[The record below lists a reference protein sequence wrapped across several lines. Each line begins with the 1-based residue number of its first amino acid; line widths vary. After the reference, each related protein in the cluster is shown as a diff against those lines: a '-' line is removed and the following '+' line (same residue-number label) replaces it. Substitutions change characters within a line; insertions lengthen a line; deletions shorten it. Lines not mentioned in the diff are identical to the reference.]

1 MIELNHRARALALL
15 LAALAGYVDAIG
27 FIQIGGFFVSF
38 MSGNSTRL
46 AVGLMYHAADW
57 MRAGGLI
64 AAFFLGVIAGSLT
77 GRLARRRHRAVLGL
91 VALLLTLGAATG
103 GAGWV
108 MPSALLLALAMGAE
122 NATFERDGE
131 VRVALTYMTGT
142 FVKAGQ
148 RIAGALLGEDRKAW
162 LPHMALWLALV
173 GGAVAGAAMQTLYG
187 AAALWCA
194 AAVAVGC
201 CLFAGPLD
209 DAASARSGGS
219 GA

>member
-46 AVGLMYHAADW
+46 AVGLMHHAADW

-91 VALLLTLGAATG
+91 VALLLTLGAAVG
-103 GAGWV
+103 SVGWA

-173 GGAVAGAAMQTLYG
+173 GGAVAGAAMQTLFG
-187 AAALWCA
+187 TAALWCA
-194 AAVAVGC
+194 AAVAAGC
-201 CLFAGPLD
+201 CLAAGPLD
-209 DAASARSGGS
+209 NAAPMRSRS
-219 GA
+219 

>member
-15 LAALAGYVDAIG
+15 LAALAGFVDAIG

-46 AVGLMYHAADW
+46 AVGLMHDATDW
-57 MRAGGLI
+57 MRAAGLI
-64 AAFFLGVIAGSLT
+64 SAFFLGVIAGSLT

-103 GAGWV
+103 GAGWA

-131 VRVALTYMTGT
+131 VRVALTYMTGKRILSPT
-142 FVKAGQ
+142 F
-148 RIAGALLGEDRKAW
+148 
-162 LPHMALWLALV
+162 
-173 GGAVAGAAMQTLYG
+173 Y
-187 AAALWCA
+187 
-194 AAVAVGC
+194 
-201 CLFAGPLD
+201 
-209 DAASARSGGS
+209 
-219 GA
+219 

>member
-46 AVGLMYHAADW
+46 AVGLMHDATDW
-57 MRAGGLI
+57 MRAAGLI

-103 GAGWV
+103 GAGWA

-173 GGAVAGAAMQTLYG
+173 GGAVAGAAMQSLYG

-194 AAVAVGC
+194 AAIAAGC
-201 CLFAGPLD
+201 CLVAGPLD
-209 DAASARSGGS
+209 DVATKRSGEQG
-219 GA
+219 

>member
-46 AVGLMYHAADW
+46 AVGLMHDATDW
-57 MRAGGLI
+57 MRAAGLI

-91 VALLLTLGAATG
+91 VTGLLILGAAAG
-103 GAGWV
+103 GAGWA
-108 MPSALLLALAMGAE
+108 MPCALMLALAMGAE

-162 LPHMALWLALV
+162 LPHMALWVALV

-187 AAALWCA
+187 TAALWCA
-194 AAVAVGC
+194 AAVAAGC
-201 CLFAGPLD
+201 CLAAGPLD
-209 DAASARSGGS
+209 DAAKARSGE
-219 GA
+219 

>member
-1 MIELNHRARALALL
+1 MIELNYRARALALL

-46 AVGLMYHAADW
+46 AVGLMHDATDW
-57 MRAGGLI
+57 MRAAGLI

-91 VALLLTLGAATG
+91 VTVLLVLGALSG
-103 GAGWV
+103 GQGWA
-108 MPSALLLALAMGAE
+108 MLSALLLALAMGAE

-148 RIAGALLGEDRKAW
+148 RIAGALLGDDKKAW
-162 LPHMALWLALV
+162 IPHMALWLALV
-173 GGAVAGAAMQTLYG
+173 AGAVAGAAMQTLFG

-194 AAVAVGC
+194 AIVAAGC
-201 CLFAGPLD
+201 CFAAGPLD
-209 DAASARSGGS
+209 DRVS
-219 GA
+219 